1 MWSWLKDNPAI
12 VSALVASSVAMFVIG
27 LIATPIIVSMI
38 PADYFTYRD
47 RPDIRFSKQHPAVR
61 MVLIIGK
68 NVLGTILLLAGLA
81 MLVLPGQG
89 IMTIVVGLV
98 LLDFPGKYRLQ
109 SWLIHKRFVHR
120 PINWLR
126 AKRGREPLKLEPTEG
141 D

>member
-1 MWSWLKDNPAI
+1 MWTWLKDNPAI
-12 VSALVASSVAMFVIG
+12 VSTLVASSIAMFVIG
-27 LIATPIIVSMI
+27 LIAAPIIVSMI

-47 RPDIRFSKQHPAVR
+47 RPDIRFSQQHPVVR
-61 MVLIIGK
+61 MTLIIGK
-68 NVLGTILLLAGLA
+68 NLLGAILLLAGIA

-109 SWLIHKRFVHR
+109 GWLIRKRVVHR

-126 AKRGREPLKLEPTEG
+126 VKRGREPLELEPAKPA
-141 D
+141 